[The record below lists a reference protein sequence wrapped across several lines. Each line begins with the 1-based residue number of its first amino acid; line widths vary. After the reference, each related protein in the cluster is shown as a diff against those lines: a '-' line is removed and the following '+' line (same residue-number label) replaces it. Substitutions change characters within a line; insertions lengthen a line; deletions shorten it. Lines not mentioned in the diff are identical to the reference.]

1 LRQGGFGIV
10 LFLSSPEFWLTLF
23 CGVAL
28 GRDWHHITISP
39 TVIYDIVQR
48 RVHHPAPGEHSS
60 YRKCG
65 YETHRLDAFH
75 HSAQPTFTYDCLG
88 ELV

>member
-1 LRQGGFGIV
+1 MSEEDDYGL
-10 LFLSSPEFWLTLF
+10 
-23 CGVAL
+23 
-28 GRDWHHITISP
+28 SP
-39 TVIYDIVQR
+39 TKEIVEIDA
-48 RVHHPAPGEHSS
+48 PAVDYRPRTPKSYRPKIAMIGTGGISEFHLKA

-65 YETHRLDAFH
+65 YETYRLDAFH